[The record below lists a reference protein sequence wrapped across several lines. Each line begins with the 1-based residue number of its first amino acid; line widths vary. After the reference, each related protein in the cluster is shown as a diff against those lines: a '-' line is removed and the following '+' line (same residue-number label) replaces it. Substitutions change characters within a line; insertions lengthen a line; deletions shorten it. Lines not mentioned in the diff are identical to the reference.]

1 MKLLVDMNLSPRW
14 VNLLIDSGWQAIRFR
29 ARFGSCRSALMFRR
43 AICEAASRNRAQA
56 LT

>member
-29 ARFGSCRSALMFRR
+29 TRFGSCRH
-43 AICEAASRNRAQA
+43 AARVSVIDELRGAAR
-56 LT
+56 